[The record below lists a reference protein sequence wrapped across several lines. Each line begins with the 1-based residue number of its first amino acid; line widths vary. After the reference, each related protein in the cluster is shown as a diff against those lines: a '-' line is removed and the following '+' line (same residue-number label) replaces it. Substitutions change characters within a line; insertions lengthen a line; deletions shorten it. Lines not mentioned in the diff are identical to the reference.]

1 MMTRRTKPVTERC
14 AEPLM
19 GLVNQ
24 LKDFWKFLR
33 QVTGDDAY
41 ERYCAHYVS
50 FHGDNSHGASAHLHG
65 SHCGAAL
72 LSRQQFFK
80 LRQEEKWS
88 GVSRC
93 C

>member
-1 MMTRRTKPVTERC
+1 MMTRRTKPVTEPS

-50 FHGDNSHGASAHLHG
+50 THGASSQGANVHPQG
-65 SHCGAAL
+65 SHCSATL

-80 LRQEEKWS
+80 LQQDDKWS